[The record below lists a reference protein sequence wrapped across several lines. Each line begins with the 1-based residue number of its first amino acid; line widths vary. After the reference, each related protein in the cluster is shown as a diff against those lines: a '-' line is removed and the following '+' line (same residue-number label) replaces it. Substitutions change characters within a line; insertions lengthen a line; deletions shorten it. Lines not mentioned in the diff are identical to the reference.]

1 LHLADLIERLEGLLR
16 PVEDSDVGAAVAIL
30 VRCEERDLRL
40 LLVKRAESPS
50 DPWSGDMAFP
60 GGSRDPEDGDL
71 CETAM
76 RETMEETGVELCGYR
91 FLGTLDVATSA
102 RAPMLEV
109 IPFVFVCEETPE
121 ITLSDELCSY
131 LWVSIE
137 QLRQSRGVAQVHQ
150 GTVPAYIID
159 GEVVWGLTYRMLEN
173 LLQLLYRAAE
183 AGSS

>member
-1 LHLADLIERLEGLLR
+1 MHLADLIERLGGLLR

-30 VRCEERDLRL
+30 LRREERDLRL

-71 CETAM
+71 WETAM
-76 RETMEETGVELCGYR
+76 RETMEETGVELCGCR

-121 ITLSDELCSY
+121 ITLSGELCSY

-173 LLQLLYRAAE
+173 LLQLLDRAAE